1 MKVLHVLDH
10 SIPLHSGYTFRTKAI
25 LEQQHGFGID
35 TVHVTSAK
43 QGDFSTNPETID
55 ELIFYRSEVP
65 TGFFSK
71 LPLIGQMAIISSL
84 KKSLVKVIKTE
95 NPDIIHAHS
104 PSLNGVAANWAA
116 KKFGIP
122 FVYEIRAF
130 WEDAAVDHGTCKE
143 GDLRYRLTRAMES
156 NVVKNA
162 DAVTVICQG
171 LKDDLIARGVA
182 SSKIT
187 LIPNAVELDK
197 FIHRTPDESA
207 KQALRDKLNMGDAF
221 VLGFIG
227 SFYAYEGLDILVRAM
242 HTLASSDKPFSLLL
256 VGGGP
261 QDANLKALAK
271 ELKVEDKI
279 IFTGRVAHAEVANY
293 YDLVDLLVFPR
304 KSMRLTELVTPLKPL
319 EAMAQKKLVL
329 ASDVGGHKEL
339 IEDGSNG
346 YLFAADD
353 EKELAEKIIE
363 ISGKEHAGIL
373 DNGLSFVKEVRNWKV
388 SVSNYLPIYERLTG
402 KKVQGKQQ

>member
-25 LEQQHGFGID
+25 LEQQRGFGIT

-43 QGDFSTNPETID
+43 QGEFSTSPETVD
-55 ELIFYRSEVP
+55 ELVFYRSDVP
-65 TGFFSK
+65 SGVFSK
-71 LPLIGQMAIISSL
+71 LPLLGQWSIISSL
-84 KKSLVKVIKTE
+84 KKALVKVIETE
-95 NPDIIHAHS
+95 KPDIIHAHS
-104 PSLNGVAANWAA
+104 PALNGVAANWAA

-143 GDLRYRLTRAMES
+143 GDLRYRLTRGMES

-171 LKDDLIARGVA
+171 LKDDLISRGVA
-182 SSKIT
+182 QSKIT

-197 FIHRTPDESA
+197 FIHRQADESA
-207 KQALRDKLNMGDAF
+207 KQALRGKLNMGDAY

-227 SFYAYEGLDILVRAM
+227 SFYAYEGLDILIRAM
-242 HTLASSDKPFSLLL
+242 KALANADKPYSLLL

-261 QDANLKALAK
+261 EDAKLKALAK
-271 ELKVEDKI
+271 QLQVDDKI
-279 IFTGRVAHAEVANY
+279 TFTGRVPHAEVANY

-339 IEDGSNG
+339 IDDGHNAF
-346 YLFAADD
+346 LFAADD
-353 EKELAEKIIE
+353 EQELADKIIA
-363 ISGKEHAGIL
+363 ISAREHAEVL
-373 DNGLSFVKEVRNWKV
+373 ENGLNFVKEVRNWKV
-388 SVSNYLPIYERLTG
+388 SVGNYLPVYEGLL
-402 KKVQGKQQ
+402 KKP

>member
-25 LEQQHGFGID
+25 LEQQHGFGIE
-35 TVHVTSAK
+35 TVHLTSAK
-43 QGDFSTNPETID
+43 QGTYSSNPETVD
-55 ELIFYRSEVP
+55 ELVFYRSKVP
-65 TGFFSK
+65 TSSASQ
-71 LPLIGQMAIISSL
+71 LPLLNQWSIISSL
-84 KKSLVKVIKTE
+84 KKSLVEVIEREK
-95 NPDIIHAHS
+95 PDIIHAHS
-104 PSLNGVAANWAA
+104 PALNGVAANWAA

-143 GDLRYRLTRAMES
+143 GDLRYKLTRAMES
-156 NVVKNA
+156 KVVKNA
-162 DAVTVICQG
+162 NAVTVICQG
-171 LKDDLIARGVA
+171 LKDDLISRGVA
-182 SSKIT
+182 DSKIT

-197 FIHRTPDESA
+197 FIHRTPDEAA
-207 KQALRDKLNMGDAF
+207 KQALRDKLSMGDAY

-242 HTLASSDKPFSLLL
+242 QNLAKAEKPYSLLL

-261 QDANLKALAK
+261 EDAKLKALAK

-279 IFTGRVAHAEVANY
+279 IFTGRVPHAEVANY

-319 EAMAQKKLVL
+319 EAMAQQKLVL

-339 IEDGSNG
+339 IEDGQNG
-346 YLFAADD
+346 YLFTADD
-353 EKELAEKIIE
+353 EKELAAKIID
-363 ISGKEHAGIL
+363 ISSKTHEAVL
-373 DNGLSFVKEVRNWKV
+373 DEGLRFVKEVRNWKV
-388 SVSNYLPIYERLTG
+388 SVSNYLPVYEGLTG
-402 KKVQGKQQ
+402 KNIQDKLA